1 MQFKNIFEFEHGD
14 ERESRTALAC
24 GDRSCT
30 YGELHHAIESFSEEL
45 YELGVREGDHVAIWA
60 FNSINWT
67 VAYYATIRIG
77 GIAVL
82 VNFNLLPDNVVPLL
96 QFTHTNFLIY
106 GDVVARRDDP
116 HAVDNLLTAA
126 GIDPARS
133 FDITVQDI
141 DLVARYKDVPLPPS
155 HAVDFDGSETVT
167 IIFSS
172 GTTNIPKAVELSRKS
187 IVENARS
194 VYLRLGF
201 SDDMRTLLVPPLFH
215 VFGLAGQAL
224 HLCMGATV
232 VMPQGGKTQ
241 ELISL
246 MKRYDFTDMLSVTA
260 THIMLQSDESFSPDI
275 APSLDRCIVGGG
287 FSTKEQLLELESHYR
302 QAKLYNTYGL
312 TEFACIAQI
321 GPKDTVDLRF
331 SSVGKPADRIEL
343 HIVGLDGTVLPANV
357 PGEVVVRGDGRT
369 NGYMGLSPEE
379 QPYDAEGWLH
389 TGDMGYLNEEGYL
402 FLVGRIKEIIIRGG
416 ESIAPSEV
424 SSALQRLPNV
434 AHAIVMGMPHPVFGE
449 SVEAFVALEDPSVP
463 FDEEAA
469 KATLKSMVARFKIP
483 SHIFVRESIPMIS
496 IGKPDMRALK
506 DDMRR
511 LLES

>member
-1 MQFKNIFEFEHGD
+1 MLFKNIFEFEHGD

-67 VAYYATIRIG
+67 VAYYAITRIG

-96 QFTHTNFLIY
+96 VFTHTNFLIY

-116 HAVDNLLTAA
+116 RAVDGLIEAA
-126 GIDPARS
+126 HIDPARS
-133 FDITVQDI
+133 FDMAVKDV
-141 DLVARYKDVPLPPS
+141 DLVARYKDVPLQGS
-155 HAVDFDGSETVT
+155 HAVDFVGTETVT

-172 GTTNIPKAVELSRKS
+172 GTTNHPKAVELSRRA

-224 HLCMGATV
+224 HLCMGSTI

-241 ELISL
+241 ELILL
-246 MKRYDFTDMLSVTA
+246 MKRFDFTDMLSVTT
-260 THIMLQSDESFSPDI
+260 THITLTSDESFSPDI
-275 APSLDRCIVGGG
+275 APNLVRCIVGGG
-287 FSTKEQLLELESHYR
+287 FSTKEQLEELESHYK

-321 GPKDTVDLRF
+321 GPEDSIDLRF
-331 SSVGKPADRIEL
+331 NSVGKPADHIEL
-343 HIVGLDGTVLPANV
+343 HIVGPDGAVLPANV
-357 PGEVVVRGDGRT
+357 PGEVVARGDGRT
-369 NGYMGLSPEE
+369 NGYMGLGPDG

-389 TGDMGYLNEEGYL
+389 TGDMGYLNEDGYL

-424 SSALQRLPNV
+424 SSALQKLPNV
-434 AHAIVMGMPHPVFGE
+434 AHAIVIGMPHPVFGE
-449 SVEAFVALEDPSVP
+449 SVEAFVTLEDPSVP
-463 FDEEAA
+463 FDEKAA
-469 KATLKSMVARFKIP
+469 KVALKGTVARFKIP

-496 IGKPDMRALK
+496 IGKPNMRALK
-506 DDMRR
+506 EDMRK
-511 LLES
+511 LIES